1 MKKLEVIEGVIVLLS
16 VILLLPIWIAS
27 SNMIQL
33 PPALVKVLRFLQYP
47 ILVVLGIIFIRRL
60 RRVIR
65 AFRENKNGPR
75 PF

>member
-1 MKKLEVIEGVIVLLS
+1 MKKLEAIEGVIVLLS
-16 VILLLPIWIAS
+16 VILLLPIWVAS

-33 PPALVKVLRFLQYP
+33 PPALVKVLSFLQYP
-47 ILVVLGIIFIRRL
+47 LVIVLSVIFIRRL

>member
-1 MKKLEVIEGVIVLLS
+1 MKKLEVIEGIIVLLS

-27 SNMIQL
+27 SDMVQL
-33 PPALVKVLRFLQYP
+33 PPVLVKVLRFLQYP
-47 ILVVLGIIFIRRL
+47 LLVVLSVIFIRRL

>member
-1 MKKLEVIEGVIVLLS
+1 MKKLEAIEGVIVLLS
-16 VILLLPIWIAS
+16 AILLLPIWMAS
-27 SNMIQL
+27 SDMIQL
-33 PPALVKVLRFLQYP
+33 PPTLVKVLSFLQYP

>member
-65 AFRENKNGPR
+65 AFRENKNRPGP
-75 PF
+75 F

>member
-1 MKKLEVIEGVIVLLS
+1 MKKLEVIEGIIVLLS

-27 SNMIQL
+27 SDMVQL
-33 PPALVKVLRFLQYP
+33 PPVLVKVLRFLQYP
-47 ILVVLGIIFIRRL
+47 VLVVLSVIFIRRL

>member
-1 MKKLEVIEGVIVLLS
+1 MKKLEAIEGVIVLLS
-16 VILLLPIWIAS
+16 AILLLPIWMAS
-27 SNMIQL
+27 SDMIQL
-33 PPALVKVLRFLQYP
+33 PPTLVKVLGFLQYP

>member
-47 ILVVLGIIFIRRL
+47 MLVVLGIIFIRRL

-65 AFRENKNGPR
+65 AFRENKNRPGP
-75 PF
+75 F